1 MNRDLIKNA
10 LLSSINLLT
19 NELEFIDDDGL
30 RNVFELTLAQLALAL
45 REIEKESCTE
55 QRLHPG

>member
-45 REIEKESCTE
+45 KEIEKE
-55 QRLHPG
+55 